1 MGSRTININ
10 DIFFGSEQSKYAG
23 IALFMTIIIL
33 CMIILFSSSRIPIGD
48 RFVFVLFIMI
58 ISIPSI
64 LMSLFELTCI
74 VTGGNMNTRWWCW
87 LLAWVLSV
95 IIIVYCVMIIIS
107 MLISMS
113 EYDMANDR
121 LDYSIEKNKMN
132 KDDADM
138 YAKQMIQHDKLS
150 QSNKSQQNPV
160 VYHTPLSNTNHT
172 PPPVHVQ
179 PPTPPAH
186 VQTFVQ
192 PSVQP
197 SVQTFVQPSVQ
208 PSVQPQPPHYQEPKV
223 TDLNNMPY
231 PKMSSDIDGNDDKYM
246 SYSTL
251 NNVSTPPVMTQP
263 QYKPISQPL
272 VRNMQSSDSTPS
284 FNGYDNSDNYSSY

>member
-74 VTGGNMNTRWWCW
+74 VTGGNINTRWWCW

-121 LDYSIEKNKMN
+121 LDYSIEKNTMN

-138 YAKQMIQHDKLS
+138 YAKQMIQHDKIS

-160 VYHTPLSNTNHT
+160 VYHTPLSNTNHAPA
-172 PPPVHVQ
+172 PPAPPVHVQSPAPVRVQPPAPVHVQ
-179 PPTPPAH
+179 PP
-186 VQTFVQ
+186 VQ
-192 PSVQP
+192 S
-197 SVQTFVQPSVQ
+197 
-208 PSVQPQPPHYQEPKV
+208 QPPHYQEPKV

-246 SYSTL
+246 SYSSL
-251 NNVSTPPVMTQP
+251 NNSSMPSVMTQP
-263 QYKPISQPL
+263 QYKPTSQPL
-272 VRNMQSSDSTPS
+272 VRNMQSNDSTPS